1 MRNILQPLRPP
12 TTHVTLVQQTI
23 ADISKYSSNHLFIVI
38 LNETLWLWLFSSCFC
53 FVHLGSHFAHLLWFC
68 PKLGL
73 CWFRWMPSG
82 EICMHKGGQWRGFFC
97 TALLV
102 VLVYYRSAHMQ
113 CASISWMEREG
124 LSQDD
129 TILNAMDLDSGL
141 LILFCFAVSR
151 NIYFKIPLCS
161 SIARCMAQAFVG
173 REEFLR

>member
-1 MRNILQPLRPP
+1 MSRFLIKSHLEYFKVIWATNCRLIYVTDWRKSRKFLCFMSCHLQYFLMLISSSASKKCKWHIKSMRNILQPLRPP

-97 TALLV
+97 TALH
-102 VLVYYRSAHMQ
+102 Y
-113 CASISWMEREG
+113 
-124 LSQDD
+124 
-129 TILNAMDLDSGL
+129 
-141 LILFCFAVSR
+141 
-151 NIYFKIPLCS
+151 
-161 SIARCMAQAFVG
+161 
-173 REEFLR
+173 